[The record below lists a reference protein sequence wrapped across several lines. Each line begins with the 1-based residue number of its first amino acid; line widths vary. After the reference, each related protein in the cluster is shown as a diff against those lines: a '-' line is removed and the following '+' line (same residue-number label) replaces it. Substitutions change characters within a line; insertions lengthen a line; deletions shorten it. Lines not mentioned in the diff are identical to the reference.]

1 MKFRDCLTADVY
13 ARTNKRLSFGD
24 LFKKLICDCGYRVV
38 VYYRIAMFLRKGRY
52 PKRLGR
58 LLCSLILMRLC
69 RVPGVE
75 FRTKYEIGEGLLMYH
90 PHDIVLGA
98 GCRIGKNVAIYNGVT
113 LGALTLKAIDKNK
126 DVSIRYPVIEDG
138 VTIFSG
144 AKVIGPVR
152 IGKNS
157 IIGANSVV
165 NDSFPE
171 NSVIAGIPAK
181 LLNKRRNR

>member
-1 MKFRDCLTADVY
+1 MRFRDCLTADLY
-13 ARTNKRLSFGD
+13 ARKAIRLSLGD
-24 LFKKLICDCGYRVV
+24 MLKQLVFDCGYRVV
-38 VYYRIAMFLRKGRY
+38 VYYRVAIFLREVRY
-52 PKRLGR
+52 PKLLGR

-75 FRTKYEIGEGLLMYH
+75 FRTEHEIGEGLLMYH

-98 GCRIGKNVAIYNGVT
+98 GCRIGRNVTTYNGVT

-126 DVSIRYPVIEDG
+126 DISTRYPVIEDG

-157 IIGANSVV
+157 IVGANSVV

-171 NSVIAGIPAK
+171 NSVIAGVPAI
-181 LLNKRRNR
+181 LLKKRDGQ

>member
-1 MKFRDCLTADVY
+1 MKFRDCLTVDVY
-13 ARTNKRLSFGD
+13 ARTNQRHSFGH
-24 LFKKLICDCGYRVV
+24 LFKKLIRDIGYRTVV
-38 VYYRIAMFLRKGRY
+38 HYRIAIFFKNIRF
-52 PKRLGR
+52 PKRLGS
-58 LLCSLILMRLC
+58 LLCSWILMRLC

-75 FRTKYEIGEGLLMYH
+75 FPAEYEIGEGLLMYH

-98 GCRIGKNVAIYNGVT
+98 GCRIGRNVTIYNGVT
-113 LGALTLKAIDKNK
+113 LGARTLKTLDKNK
-126 DVSIRYPVIEDG
+126 DISDRYPVIEDG

-171 NSVIAGIPAK
+171 NSTIAGIPAR
-181 LLNKRRNR
+181 LLNKKDNN